1 MNFNDDK
8 HSFMKNIFLLFSFS
22 LLLGLKLQ
30 AQEEKRPE
38 AGRIEALKIAYL
50 TRKLNLSTEEAQKF
64 WPVYNSYANEMQRA
78 HQDMRENKGGEIE
91 REEKMLG
98 IRKKFNGEFNKA
110 LSSDKVNE
118 FFRAEREFNGIV
130 QKEIMERRQQRMENR
145 NRGRLR

>member
-1 MNFNDDK
+1 
-8 HSFMKNIFLLFSFS
+8 MKNIILLFSFYLLFS
-22 LLLGLKLQ
+22 LTLQ

-50 TRKLNLSTEEAQKF
+50 TRKLNLSTDEAQKF
-64 WPVYNSYANEMQRA
+64 WPVYNSYANEMRRA

-130 QKEIMERRQQRMENR
+130 QKEIMERRQQRMDGR
-145 NRGRLR
+145 NRGRFR

>member
-1 MNFNDDK
+1 
-8 HSFMKNIFLLFSFS
+8 MKKIFLLFGLLIGFCH
-22 LLLGLKLQ
+22 LLL

-64 WPVYNSYANEMQRA
+64 WPVYNSYANEMRRTQ
-78 HQDMRENKGGEIE
+78 QEFRERKGNEIE
-91 REEKMLG
+91 REEKVLG

-110 LSSDKVNE
+110 LSGDKVNE

-145 NRGRLR
+145 NRARVR

>member
-1 MNFNDDK
+1 
-8 HSFMKNIFLLFSFS
+8 MKKTFLLFGLLIGYCH
-22 LLLGLKLQ
+22 LLL

-64 WPVYNSYANEMQRA
+64 WPVYNSYANEMRRTQ
-78 HQDMRENKGGEIE
+78 QEFRERKGNEIE
-91 REEKMLG
+91 REEKVLG

-110 LSSDKVNE
+110 LSGDKVNE

-145 NRGRLR
+145 NRARVR

>member
-1 MNFNDDK
+1 
-8 HSFMKNIFLLFSFS
+8 MKQTILLIALFS
-22 LLLGLKLQ
+22 LYGLTVF
-30 AQEEKRPE
+30 AQEDRKPE
-38 AGRIEALKIAYL
+38 SGRIEALKIAFL

-64 WPVYNSYANEMQRA
+64 WPVYNSYANEMQRV
-78 HQDMRENKGGEIE
+78 HQESRDNKSGELD

-110 LSSDKVNE
+110 LPNEKVNE

-145 NRGRLR
+145 NRGRIR

>member
-1 MNFNDDK
+1 
-8 HSFMKNIFLLFSFS
+8 MKNIILLFSFYLLFS
-22 LLLGLKLQ
+22 LTLQ

-50 TRKLNLSTEEAQKF
+50 TRKLNLSTDEAQKF
-64 WPVYNSYANEMQRA
+64 WPVYNSYANEMRRA

-130 QKEIMERRQQRMENR
+130 QKEIMERRQQRTDGR
-145 NRGRLR
+145 NRGRFR

>member
-1 MNFNDDK
+1 
-8 HSFMKNIFLLFSFS
+8 MKNIFLLFSFS
-22 LLLGLKLQ
+22 LLLSLKLQ

-50 TRKLNLSTEEAQKF
+50 TRKLNLSTDEAQKF
-64 WPVYNSYANEMQRA
+64 WPVYNSYANEMRRA
-78 HQDMRENKGGEIE
+78 HQDMRENKGSEIE

-110 LSSDKVNE
+110 LSSDKVND

-130 QKEIMERRQQRMENR
+130 QKEIMERRQQRNDGR
-145 NRGRLR
+145 NRGRFR

>member
-1 MNFNDDK
+1 
-8 HSFMKNIFLLFSFS
+8 MKKTFLLFGLLIGYCH
-22 LLLGLKLQ
+22 LLL
-30 AQEEKRPE
+30 AQEEKKPE

-64 WPVYNSYANEMQRA
+64 WPVYNSYANEMRRTQ
-78 HQDMRENKGGEIE
+78 QEFRERKGNEIE
-91 REEKMLG
+91 REEKVLG

-110 LSSDKVNE
+110 LSGDKVNE

-145 NRGRLR
+145 NRARVR

>member
-1 MNFNDDK
+1 
-8 HSFMKNIFLLFSFS
+8 MKKIFLLFGLLIGYCH
-22 LLLGLKLQ
+22 LLL

-64 WPVYNSYANEMQRA
+64 WPVYNSYANEMRRTQ
-78 HQDMRENKGGEIE
+78 QEFRERKGNEIE
-91 REEKMLG
+91 REEKVLG

-110 LSSDKVNE
+110 LSGDKVNE

-145 NRGRLR
+145 NRARVR